1 LLTFIQIEAAMNIRA
16 RLTPEE
22 TADRILSVA
31 EEHFR
36 RVGYAK
42 TAVADIAAELGMSS
56 ANVYRFFPSK
66 SAINEAI
73 CSRMLAECHVMMRA
87 IVDGPGSASA
97 RLRALLLAMHDY
109 NARCYTAERRMHDM
123 VEAAMEENWSVI
135 QDHLTFVVEMCGKL
149 AVEGAAAG
157 EFRPVA
163 DPRMTG
169 LLIKQ
174 SCTCILH
181 PLMIA
186 ERDRHN
192 MNTPGHAE
200 ALVDFTLS
208 ALKA

>member
-1 LLTFIQIEAAMNIRA
+1 MNIRA

-22 TADRILSVA
+22 TSDRILSVA

-73 CSRMLAECHVMMRA
+73 CSRILADCHAMMSA
-87 IVDGPGSASA
+87 IADGPGSAGE
-97 RLRALLLAMHDY
+97 RLEKLLLAMHEF
-109 NARCYTAERRMHDM
+109 NARCYTSERRMHDM

-135 QDHLTFVVEMCGKL
+135 QDHLTFVVETLGRL
-149 AVEGAAAG
+149 AAEGAATG
-157 EFRPVA
+157 EFKPVA

-169 LLIKQ
+169 MMIKQ
-174 SCTCILH
+174 ACSCLLH

-192 MNTPGHAE
+192 LNFPGHADM
-200 ALVDFTLS
+200 LVRFVLS